1 MGFFLGNGRKIFE
14 IVFSVLLEKAPVIII
29 IIIIIIVIISFGK
42 IVIINWLILIL
53 WSQFK
58 NIRALQKNV
67 NKWIKKNELNSLYN
81 SELNLYRVDVIYWLP
96 S

>member
-14 IVFSVLLEKAPVIII
+14 IVFSVLLEKAPVII

-58 NIRALQKNV
+58 NIRALQKNA

-81 SELNLYRVDVIYWLP
+81 SELNLYRVDVIHWLP

>member
-53 WSQFK
+53 
-58 NIRALQKNV
+58 
-67 NKWIKKNELNSLYN
+67 
-81 SELNLYRVDVIYWLP
+81 
-96 S
+96 

>member
-1 MGFFLGNGRKIFE
+1 MGFFLANGRKIFE
-14 IVFSVLLEKAPVIII
+14 IVFSVLLEKAPVII

-81 SELNLYRVDVIYWLP
+81 SELNLYRVDVIHWLP

>member
-14 IVFSVLLEKAPVIII
+14 IVFSVLLEKAPVII

-81 SELNLYRVDVIYWLP
+81 SELNLYCVDVIHWLP

>member
-1 MGFFLGNGRKIFE
+1 MGFFLGNGPKIFE

-29 IIIIIIVIISFGK
+29 IIIIIVIISFGN

-81 SELNLYRVDVIYWLP
+81 SELNLYRVDVIHWLP

>member
-1 MGFFLGNGRKIFE
+1 MGFFLGNGRKIFK
-14 IVFSVLLEKAPVIII
+14 IVFSVLLEKAPVII

-81 SELNLYRVDVIYWLP
+81 SELNLYRVDVIHWLP

>member
-42 IVIINWLILIL
+42 IVIIN
-53 WSQFK
+53 
-58 NIRALQKNV
+58 
-67 NKWIKKNELNSLYN
+67 
-81 SELNLYRVDVIYWLP
+81 
-96 S
+96 

>member
-1 MGFFLGNGRKIFE
+1 MGFFLGNGRKIFQ
-14 IVFSVLLEKAPVIII
+14 IVFSVLLEKAPVII

-58 NIRALQKNV
+58 NIRTLQKNV

-81 SELNLYRVDVIYWLP
+81 SELNLYRVDVIHWLP